1 MAPMP
6 IADLATRAAGLLL
19 HPTSLPGPF
28 GIGDIGPAAA
38 AWVDFVAS
46 TGCRRWQL
54 LPLGP
59 TGYGD
64 SPYQCFS
71 SFAGNPYLVSPEL
84 LHRDGLVTAADLD
97 AYPELPDGRVD
108 YGAVIPAKLAMLDR
122 AFDQLG
128 AAASV
133 LRDEYEAFTADES
146 RWLDDFA
153 AFMTLKDLHG
163 GAPWI
168 AWERPLRLREP
179 EAMAELRSSHA
190 DTIARHGFRQ
200 WLFRRQWDALR
211 RHATDAGITV
221 IGDIPIFVAGDS
233 ADVWANRE
241 LFRLDDEGNPTVVAG
256 VPPDL
261 FSDTGQRWGNP
272 LYDWE
277 RHQAEGYAWWIDRIR
292 ATLAMVDVLRIDH
305 FRGFVNYWEIPG
317 GAPTAE
323 VGRWVD
329 GPGKAF
335 FVAVRNALGALP
347 IIAEDLGELDERVPA
362 LRDELGLPGMK
373 VLQFAFDGDDTHPFL
388 PHNYPPNCVAYTGTH
403 DNDTVL
409 GWWASAPPAE
419 REYARDYLGV
429 DERDPV
435 EAFLNGVWSSV
446 ANLAVAPIQDPL
458 RLGTEARMNTP
469 ATLGGNWQWRLPA
482 DALTDDVRD
491 ELRDLNGRFN
501 R

>member
-1 MAPMP
+1 MP
-6 IADLATRAAGLLL
+6 IADLDTRAAGLLL
-19 HPTSLPGPF
+19 HPTSLPGRF
-28 GIGDIGPAAA
+28 GIGDVGPAAA

-97 AYPELPDGRVD
+97 AYPELPDARVD
-108 YGAVIPAKLAMLDR
+108 YGAAIPAKLALLDR
-122 AFDQLG
+122 AFERFPTAP
-128 AAASV
+128 AA
-133 LRDEYEAFTADES
+133 LRDEYQEYVATES
-146 RWLDDFA
+146 RWLADFTA
-153 AFMTLKDLHG
+153 YMTLKDLHG
-163 GAPWI
+163 GAPWN
-168 AWERPLRLREP
+168 AWERPLRLRHP
-179 EAMAELRSSHA
+179 EAMAELRRHHPEA
-190 DTIARHGFRQ
+190 IARHAFRQ
-200 WLFRRQWDALR
+200 WLFRRQWDELR
-211 RHATDAGITV
+211 RHATDTGITV

-241 LFRLDDEGNPTVVAG
+241 LFQLDDEGNPTVIAG

-277 RHQAEGYAWWIDRIR
+277 RHREDGYRWWIDRIR

-329 GPGKAF
+329 GPGEAF
-335 FVAVRNALGALP
+335 FVAVRDALGTLP
-347 IIAEDLGELDERVPA
+347 IIAEDLGELDPRVPA
-362 LRDELGLPGMK
+362 LRDKLGLPGMK

-388 PHNYPPNCVAYTGTH
+388 PHNYPKNCVAYTGTH

-409 GWWASAPPAE
+409 GWWASAPPVE
-419 REYARDYLGV
+419 REYAREYLEV
-429 DERDPV
+429 DESDPV
-435 EAFLNGVWSSV
+435 AAFLEGVWDSV
-446 ANLAVAPIQDPL
+446 ANLAVTPIQDPL
-458 RLGTEARMNTP
+458 RLGTEARMNLP
-469 ATLGGNWQWRLPA
+469 GTLGGNWQWRLAP
-482 DALTDDVRD
+482 DALTDAVRD
-491 ELRDLNGRFN
+491 GIRDLNARSGR
-501 R
+501 